1 MAQSTITGASPLC
14 FTHSAS
20 SVGIWVSA
28 RPEFSRSAPSSTRKI
43 IAVVSAVPSRLWR
56 NPAPRMP
63 PWKNASSP
71 QAAAPMEAASVGLAQ
86 PP

>member
-1 MAQSTITGASPLC
+1 MASSTSIGAMPLF

-28 RPEFSRSAPSSTRKI
+28 RPELSRSAPSSTRKI
-43 IAVVSAVPSRLWR
+43 IAVVSAVPSRLVR
-56 NPAPRMP
+56 MPSQRMP
-63 PWKNASSP
+63 PWITARMP
-71 QAAAPMEAASVGLAQ
+71 QAAAPIEAASVGLDQ